1 MGMETKVVRNT
12 YSEFL
17 EFNLQDAVSE
27 NVKRC
32 IEESGLTT
40 EEISYRSNLSIAT
53 IYRLKSGENISSPG
67 ICALA
72 EALGKDWRTFFA

>member
-1 MGMETKVVRNT
+1 MNMETKATRNT

-27 NVKRC
+27 NVKHC
-32 IEESGLTT
+32 IEESGLTA
-40 EEISYRSNLSIAT
+40 EQISYRSNLSIAT
-53 IYRLKSGENISSPG
+53 IYRLKSGQNISIHG

-72 EALGKDWRTFFA
+72 EALGKDWRAFFE

>member
-1 MGMETKVVRNT
+1 MEMETKVVRNN

-17 EFNLQDAVSE
+17 EFNLQDVVSE

-32 IEESGLTT
+32 IEESGLTA

-53 IYRLKSGENISSPG
+53 IYRLKAGQNISIHG

-72 EALGKDWRTFFA
+72 EALNRDWRVFFA